1 MRVPLCVA
9 LACLVCQAFSVDVAG
24 FLNQVPDC
32 AKHCFVQPEIP
43 STCGSEI
50 NCICADQNLHTQAVV
65 CVEKACL
72 PREALTTRNVT
83 STACEFPIRDRHVQF
98 DILAVTLNV
107 VSGIVVGLRI
117 WEKLR
122 YERLLR
128 ADDYITIACFAVSLG
143 LTVMCVYGLSGHGL
157 GRDAWQFSGDTITTY
172 LCYIYVIKP
181 LYITTVFL
189 TKISILL
196 FYLRIFPTIM
206 TRKLIWGTIAT
217 TGLGTVVFDTLAIT
231 QCQPI
236 HFAWNGWDKLHKGHC
251 VGVGEMKWKRKLAV
265 ALMFAL
271 GTFVSIVSIVRLR
284 VLIASTSFSNPTWN
298 FYETC
303 YWSVI
308 EGNVGIWCVCMPDL
322 RLLIVRFLPGSR
334 STFSSSY
341 AHESGP
347 SRRQEGRT
355 ADNAGIKT
363 DRSVYNQKT
372 KQMSDEASSSTAELV
387 ELTVFEREIQA

>member
-1 MRVPLCVA
+1 MRVPLFVA
-9 LACLVCQAFSVDVAG
+9 LACLVWQAFSVDVAG

-32 AKHCFVQPEIP
+32 AKHCFVESEIP

-50 NCICADQNLHTQAVV
+50 NCICADQNLHTQAVA

-117 WEKLR
+117 WEKLQ

-217 TGLGTVVFDTLAIT
+217 TGLDLWMLVIPLSQVVRL
-231 QCQPI
+231 Q
-236 HFAWNGWDKLHKGHC
+236 
-251 VGVGEMKWKRKLAV
+251 MKWKRKLAV

-271 GTFVSIVSIVRLR
+271 GTF
-284 VLIASTSFSNPTWN
+284 NPTWN

-341 AHESGP
+341 AHQSGP
-347 SRRQEGRT
+347 SRRQEGST

-363 DRSVYNQKT
+363 DRLTTEGAINLGGVFLQ
-372 KQMSDEASSSTAELV
+372 ELST
-387 ELTVFEREIQA
+387 TWSTSR